1 MGTDAIK
8 ELLKEEASRNM
19 HARSFDVED
28 DEPTPVSHR
37 EHSMSASRVSS
48 DVQNLKAKIR
58 SAHLPHS
65 RELEV
70 MDNLKHIE
78 ADAMKVAGLDHC
90 VGSECKSRDNIR
102 KALSLRMK
110 ALHKELEEND
120 SPKVRAFEADD
131 ALSKIKADVNRFKQA
146 LSDAVMPQK
155 AKKEVKENLDQISR
169 DAEEYSESDDSTRR
183 SHLKKAISLR
193 MQALHKVRAFEAE
206 DEDANEADEEKKDE
220 DQSAAS
226 LFASKIM
233 ADVNRFK
240 QALSDAVMP
249 QKAKKE
255 VKENLNQISRDA
267 EEYSESDDSTRR
279 SHLKKAISLRMQALH
294 KELENEPVSAK
305 RHAAATAKPSA
316 NTAKKIKAVEADLTA
331 IEKKIASTTLSKAVK
346 SEVND

>member
-28 DEPTPVSHR
+28 DEPAPASHR
-37 EHSMSASRVSS
+37 THSVSASRVSS

-90 VGSECKSRDNIR
+90 VGSECKSRYNIR

-193 MQALHKVRAFEAE
+193 MQALHK
-206 DEDANEADEEKKDE
+206 
-220 DQSAAS
+220 
-226 LFASKIM
+226 
-233 ADVNRFK
+233 
-240 QALSDAVMP
+240 
-249 QKAKKE
+249 
-255 VKENLNQISRDA
+255 
-267 EEYSESDDSTRR
+267 
-279 SHLKKAISLRMQALH
+279 
-294 KELENEPVSAK
+294 ELENEPVSAK

-346 SEVND
+346 SEVNDNLEAIRKDALLVAGLPAHNAKRDHLKQA